1 MPGINPAQQYM
12 AIGVEVPKNLS
23 GIKTKVALN
32 LTKRQLICFGTAAL
46 LGVPLYLTARKTVGT
61 DIAAVLMM
69 AVMVPLFLL
78 AMYERD
84 GMPAEKILMLMI
96 RQRYIL
102 PGIRRYKSE
111 NLFMRMEEI
120 ENMRREVRRLEAKS
134 AGKEKARAGQ
144 EKTGGC
150 KRNG

>member
-1 MPGINPAQQYM
+1 M
-12 AIGVEVPKNLS
+12 AISVDVPKNLS

-46 LGVPLYLTARKTVGT
+46 VGIPLYLAVKNVLGK
-61 DIAAVLMM
+61 DISAIIMM
-69 AVMVPLFLL
+69 LVMVPLFLL

-96 RQRYIL
+96 RQKYML

-111 NLFMRMEEI
+111 NLYKKMEER
-120 ENMRREVRRLEAKS
+120 EKMRKEVLRLEAKTE
-134 AGKEKARAGQ
+134 GKKNR
-144 EKTGGC
+144 K
-150 KRNG
+150 N

>member
-1 MPGINPAQQYM
+1 M
-12 AIGVEVPKNLS
+12 AISVDVPKNLS

-46 LGVPLYLTARKTVGT
+46 VGIPMYLAVKNILGK
-61 DIAAVLMM
+61 DISAIIMM
-69 AVMVPLFLL
+69 LVMVPLFLL

-96 RQRYIL
+96 RQKYIL

-111 NLFMRMEEI
+111 NLYKKMEER
-120 ENMRREVRRLEAKS
+120 EKMRKEVLRLEAKTE
-134 AGKEKARAGQ
+134 GKKNR
-144 EKTGGC
+144 K
-150 KRNG
+150 N

>member
-1 MPGINPAQQYM
+1 M

-32 LTKRQLICFGTAAL
+32 LTRRQLICFGTAAL
-46 LGVPLYLTARKTVGT
+46 VGVPLYLGVKNTVGT
-61 DIAAVLMM
+61 DIAAILMM

-78 AMYERD
+78 AMYEKD

-102 PGIRRYKSE
+102 PGIRRYGRPVHCGAPG
-111 NLFMRMEEI
+111 LGRL
-120 ENMRREVRRLEAKS
+120 RRRPR
-134 AGKEKARAGQ
+134 
-144 EKTGGC
+144 TG
-150 KRNG
+150 RQSVFPPSPA

>member
-1 MPGINPAQQYM
+1 M

-32 LTKRQLICFGTAAL
+32 LTKRQLICFGTAAVV
-46 LGVPLYLTARKTVGT
+46 GVPLYFAAKGAVGT
-61 DIAAVLMM
+61 DLAAILMM
-69 AVMVPLFLL
+69 AVMVPMFLL

-111 NLFMRMEEI
+111 NLYKRMEDTEK
-120 ENMRREVRRLEAKS
+120 MRREVMRLEAKA
-134 AGKEKARAGQ
+134 AGKKKTHTGQ
-144 EKTGGC
+144 AKTGG
-150 KRNG
+150 KKNKK